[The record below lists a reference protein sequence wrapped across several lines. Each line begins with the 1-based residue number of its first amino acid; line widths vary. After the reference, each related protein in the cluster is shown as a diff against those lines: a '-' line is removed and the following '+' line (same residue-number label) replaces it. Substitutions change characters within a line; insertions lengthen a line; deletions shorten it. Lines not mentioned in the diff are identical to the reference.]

1 MPSSIVRRAG
11 AALVVSFGALASPA
25 VTQAADEWA
34 PTKAVHLVVPLPGS
48 TVDALA
54 RLVQPELSKAL
65 GQPVVVETKGG
76 AGGNIGADFVAKSA
90 PDGHTLLLG
99 FNGPLV
105 VNQNLFASL
114 PYDPVKDLQPIT
126 LAVTSPQFLV
136 VHPSVPAHNV
146 AEFVALAKAQPGKL
160 SYASVSIGSA
170 SHLTMEMLKSAA
182 HVDVVHVPY
191 KGSQAAVVD
200 LLGGQVQA
208 GFFVP
213 GNVMQFMQEGKLR
226 AIASTGSKRF
236 PATPDVPTMI
246 EQGYPDFVALSWIG
260 FLAPAGTPRAIID
273 RYNREL
279 VRILHSPEV
288 VPKLATMQFELV
300 AGSPEQFTQW
310 IQSEIPRWGKVI
322 KDTGA
327 KAE

>member
-1 MPSSIVRRAG
+1 MTASWLYR
-11 AALVVSFGALASPA
+11 AALLLPFAIAACVSPLALG
-25 VTQAADEWA
+25 ADEWA
-34 PTKAVHLVVPLPGS
+34 PTRPVHLVVPLPGS
-48 TVDALA
+48 TVDSLA
-54 RLVQPELSKAL
+54 RIVQPELSKAL
-65 GQPVVVETKGG
+65 GQPVIVDTKGG
-76 AGGNIGADFVAKSA
+76 AGGNIGADFVAKSP
-90 PDGHTLLLG
+90 PDGLTLLVG

-114 PYDPVKDLQPIT
+114 PYDPVKDLLPIT

-136 VHPSVPAHNV
+136 VNPGVQARNV
-146 AEFVALAKAQPGKL
+146 AEFVALAKARPGGL

-200 LLGGQVQA
+200 LLSGNVQA

-213 GNVMQFMQEGKLR
+213 GNVMQFMQDGKLR
-226 AIASTGSKRF
+226 AIASTGMKRF
-236 PATPDVPTMI
+236 PATPEIPTMI
-246 EQGYPDFVALSWIG
+246 EQGFPDFVALSWIG
-260 FLAPAGTPRAIID
+260 FLAPAGTPRPVID
-273 RYNREL
+273 RLNREL
-279 VRILHSPEV
+279 VKVLHSPEV
-288 VPKLATMQFELV
+288 QTKLAGMQFELV
-300 AGSPEQFTQW
+300 AGTPEQFTQW

-327 KAE
+327 KAD